1 MAASDVTRKEPF
13 LTGFSKH
20 LHGSAK
26 RSKQRSI
33 QLFRKKALRDSTS
46 SFARLFENVLPAAW
60 LAGIDPTLRI
70 RDFPLILVFWA
81 WFAQIIEGN
90 ASCSKAL
97 SMIQSWSVAAGL
109 AGPKGATSGYCQA
122 RMRLPDEFLDRISNR
137 ILGSLHVSGVPS
149 TLRGLLLQQIHRC
162 HSFRI
167 YDTYEVRPPCGPA
180 CRCGL

>member
-46 SFARLFENVLPAAW
+46 SFARLFENFLPAAW

-81 WFAQIIEGN
+81 WFAQIIEAWGWR
-90 ASCSKAL
+90 S
-97 SMIQSWSVAAGL
+97 SM
-109 AGPKGATSGYCQA
+109 
-122 RMRLPDEFLDRISNR
+122 
-137 ILGSLHVSGVPS
+137 
-149 TLRGLLLQQIHRC
+149 
-162 HSFRI
+162 
-167 YDTYEVRPPCGPA
+167 
-180 CRCGL
+180 